1 MTKMTDRRKADRPR
15 EKLAIY
21 GAEKLSDLELIMA
34 IIGSG
39 NARADVTKISRDVL
53 KLLQSERE
61 LTLSDVRSIFGVG
74 EAKATE
80 FVASFELARRYLLEP
95 ERPVIDTPEKA
106 VAELSDI
113 RDKKQEHFMCLTLD
127 GANRLIAKR
136 VITIGTLTSSLV
148 HPREVFADAITDR
161 AAAIIVAHNHPSG
174 SLEPSVADLNVTKK
188 LKATGDVLGIQVVD
202 HIVVTA
208 HAFSSIFPRG
218 VRGIDGNE

>member
-1 MTKMTDRRKADRPR
+1 MKMTERRKQDRPR
-15 EKLAIY
+15 EKLARY
-21 GAEKLSDLELIMA
+21 GAGKLSDLELVMT

-39 NARADVTKISRDVL
+39 NAQADVTKISRDVL
-53 KLLQSERE
+53 KLLQSKRE
-61 LTLSDVRSIFGVG
+61 LTLETVREVVGVG

-80 FVASFELARRYLLEP
+80 LVASFELARRYLLESD
-95 ERPVIDTPEKA
+95 RPVIDSAEKA
-106 VAELSDI
+106 VAQLADI
-113 RDKKQEHFMCLTLD
+113 RDKKQEYFVCLTLD

-136 VITIGTLTSSLV
+136 IITIGTLTASLV

-161 AAAIIVAHNHPSG
+161 AASIIVAHNHPSG
-174 SLEPSVADLNVTKK
+174 NLEPSVADLNVTKK

-208 HAFSSIFPRG
+208 HAFSSIVPRG